1 MTDRRRNWFERGAC
15 PRRPQNLLK
24 LPLEEL
30 LCLGLGEFLD
40 QLRGRRFPELYRV
53 LLDQV
58 DRAVLRQALERGEGQ
73 LTAAAF
79 LLGVDRNTLARKVKR
94 LKVRGRT

>member
-1 MTDRRRNWFERGAC
+1 LPPPPADLM
-15 PRRPQNLLK
+15 K

-30 LCLGLGEFLD
+30 LYLRLGEFLD
-40 QLRGRRFPELYRV
+40 QLHGRKVPELYRV

-58 DRAVLRQALERGEGQ
+58 DRAVLRQALERSEGQ
-73 LTAAAF
+73 LTAAASF
-79 LLGVDRNTLARKVKR
+79 LGVDRNTLARKVKR